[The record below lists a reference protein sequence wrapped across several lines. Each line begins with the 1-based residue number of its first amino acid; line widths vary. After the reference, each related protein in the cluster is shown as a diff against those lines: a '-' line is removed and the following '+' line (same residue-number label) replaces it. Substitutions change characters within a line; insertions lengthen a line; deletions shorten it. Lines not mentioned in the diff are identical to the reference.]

1 MTQFDERKDQFER
14 EYAHNAEV
22 VFKAEACACKLFGL
36 WLSEKIGLG
45 EDEAN
50 AYATD
55 IIQANMKQPG
65 FDDVIEFVWQTVQDK
80 NLGYSQHQLHE
91 KLNQFFD
98 MAKIQIMTEK
108 DL

>member
-1 MTQFDERKDQFER
+1 MTQFDERKDRFEK
-14 EYAHNAEV
+14 EYAHNAEI
-22 VFKAEACACKLFGL
+22 VFKAEARACKLFGL

-55 IIQANMKQPG
+55 IIQENMKEPG
-65 FDDVIEFVWQTVQDK
+65 FDDVIEFVWPTVQGR

-91 KLNQFFD
+91 KLNQFFET
-98 MAKIQIMTEK
+98 AKIQIMTENN
-108 DL
+108 L